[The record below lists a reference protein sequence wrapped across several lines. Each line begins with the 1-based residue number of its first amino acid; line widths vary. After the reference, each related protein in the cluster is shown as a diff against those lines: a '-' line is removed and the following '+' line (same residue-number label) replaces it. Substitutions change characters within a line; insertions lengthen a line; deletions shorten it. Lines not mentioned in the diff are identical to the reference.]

1 MQSTR
6 SNAILEIAVYVA
18 LVAISAAIFLGT
30 LGLPVSNREPLGSAS
45 IPQAVSVLVALMCL
59 VLMARAIRV
68 LRAERD
74 AAPAPQPADAADG
87 GGEAAPSYRRR
98 FDLALG
104 VFGLALAFTFLL
116 QARLVPAEF
125 LIGGF
130 LGLGFLLL
138 NRFRLKAVLPSVVI
152 AVVVA
157 LVTTYVFKSFFYIDL
172 P

>member
-6 SNAILEIAVYVA
+6 STAILEIAVYAA
-18 LVAISAAIFLGT
+18 LIFVSAAIFIGT
-30 LGLPVSNREPLGSAS
+30 IGLPVSNREPLGSAS

-74 AAPAPQPADAADG
+74 TAPAPPPGADE
-87 GGEAAPSYRRR
+87 GGEAAPTYRRR

-104 VFGLALAFTFLL
+104 IFGLALVFTFLL
-116 QARLVPAEF
+116 QVRLVPAQF
-125 LIGGF
+125 LIGGL

-152 AVVVA
+152 AVAVA
-157 LVTTYVFKSFFYIDL
+157 VATTYVFKSFFYIDL